1 MKSLL
6 LVLLS
11 SVFVFSASDSLG
23 KDTLKRNLAYED
35 LQVGHWY
42 NFYFLKGHSSFAKAT
57 VECKRAKTS
66 VNVHAAKV
74 VSKKSKSEVT
84 ITFPKGADDHLSNLS
99 ARAKDAKETGS
110 ATVEGL
116 NFKKWERTINEWS
129 TVFIDLKNTLKAIIN
144 TFDCH

>member
-11 SVFVFSASDSLG
+11 SVFVFSASDSFG

-84 ITFPKGADDHLSNLS
+84 ITFQ
-99 ARAKDAKETGS
+99 RAWTIIY
-110 ATVEGL
+110 
-116 NFKKWERTINEWS
+116 RTCLREPRMR
-129 TVFIDLKNTLKAIIN
+129 KRQAQRPLKASTSRNGNGQSTNGRLFSLISR
-144 TFDCH
+144 TP